1 MLLLSPLAVVIGT
14 AVLFLLIII
23 FVFPISMAQT
33 TTTTSTTATTESFWT
48 GGAPMPTPRTEVT
61 AAVLKDDIYV
71 IGGFDESSQVTDI
84 VEVYNIANNTW
95 SKAAAPL
102 PEPLHHT
109 AAASYNDKIYVVGGY
124 TAPWSPSNK
133 LFIYDPVQNSWQEGK
148 SMPTARGALNVNF
161 VNGIL
166 YAIGGSSDRPL
177 GSNEAYDP
185 SSDTWTSK
193 ALMPTA
199 RHHAGSAVV
208 DGKIFVIGG
217 RISGSLDN
225 ISINEAYDPEQDTWI
240 TSLEAMPSKR
250 SGIAAAASPVNS
262 SSIYVFGGEEPSK
275 TFNNNEKYDAET
287 NKWTSESPMPTAR
300 HGLAAVYIEDDKIY
314 VIGGGPQPGL
324 SVSSANEIFH
334 VQ

>member
-1 MLLLSPLAVVIGT
+1 MLLISTLTVVIRI
-14 AVLFLLIII
+14 AVLFLLVIV
-23 FVFPISMAQT
+23 FVFPITMAQT
-33 TTTTSTTATTESFWT
+33 TTTTATTTSESLWT
-48 GGAPMPTPRTEVT
+48 AGAPMPTPRTEVT

-71 IGGFDESSQVTDI
+71 IGGFDRSGQVTDI

-95 SKAAAPL
+95 SRAAVPL

-109 AAASYNDKIYVVGGY
+109 AAASYDGKIYVVGGY
-124 TAPWSPSNK
+124 TAPWSPSNR
-133 LFIYDPVQNSWQEGK
+133 LFIYDPIQNNWQEGNP
-148 SMPTARGALNVNF
+148 MPTARGALNVNF
-161 VNGIL
+161 VNGTF

-199 RHHAGSAVV
+199 RHHAGSALV

-217 RISGSLDN
+217 RISGSLEN
-225 ISINEAYDPEQDTWI
+225 ISVNEAYDPERDQWI
-240 TSLEAMPSKR
+240 TNSEAMPSKR
-250 SGIAAAASPVNS
+250 SGIAAASPPVNS
-262 SSIYVFGGEEPSK
+262 NNIYVFGGEEPSR
-275 TFNNNEKYDAET
+275 TFNNNEKYDAKT
-287 NKWTSESPMPTAR
+287 NTWTSEAPMPTAR
-300 HGLAAVYIEDDKIY
+300 HGLAAVYTEDDKIY

-334 VQ
+334 IR